1 MADSNGETPAKSLDL
16 REVLEFRMED
26 GSVQTFEVK
35 AILEDTESGQS
46 YAILE
51 RAESEGDEGEV
62 IVTDL
67 QGNLLE
73 DEELAEEIL
82 EEFLVFSE
90 EAADDGGEKPE

>member
-1 MADSNGETPAKSLDL
+1 MADSNGEISSGPLDL
-16 REVLEFRMED
+16 REVLEFQMED
-26 GSVQTFEVK
+26 GSVQAFEVK

-51 RAESEGDEGEV
+51 RDVPDAEEGEV

-67 QGNLLE
+67 HGNLLE
-73 DEELAEEIL
+73 DDALAEEIL

>member
-1 MADSNGETPAKSLDL
+1 MADSNGEISSGPLDL
-16 REVLEFRMED
+16 REVLEFQMED
-26 GSVQTFEVK
+26 GSVQAFEVK
-35 AILEDTESGQS
+35 AILEDNENGQS

-51 RAESEGDEGEV
+51 RDVPGTEEGEV

-73 DEELAEEIL
+73 DEPLAEEIF
-82 EEFLVFSE
+82 EDFLVFSE

>member
-1 MADSNGETPAKSLDL
+1 MADSNGETPSGPLDL

-26 GSVQTFEVK
+26 GSVQAFEVK

-51 RAESEGDEGEV
+51 RDDPESDEGEV

-82 EEFLVFSE
+82 EEFMVFNE
-90 EAADDGGEKPE
+90 EAADDGGEKPQ

>member
-1 MADSNGETPAKSLDL
+1 MADSNGEAPGAPLDL
-16 REVLEFRMED
+16 REVLEFQMED
-26 GSVQTFEVK
+26 GSVQAFEVK

-51 RAESEGDEGEV
+51 RDDSGGDEGEV

-73 DEELAEEIL
+73 DETLAQEIL
-82 EEFLVFSE
+82 EEFLVFNE

>member
-1 MADSNGETPAKSLDL
+1 MADSNGETPSQSLDL
-16 REVLEFRMED
+16 HEVLEFRMED

-51 RAESEGDEGEV
+51 RSEAEGDEGEV

-73 DEELAEEIL
+73 DEGLAEEIL
-82 EEFLVFSE
+82 EEFLVFNE